1 MLLPFIVDWLM
12 LHLQFA
18 HTLLICQGYQ
28 SGILWD
34 GIIRIMKISL
44 PFLPDIQT
52 GLLLVTQWL
61 WMQWDTSFISLVNV
75 YSLPVVVCLWPWWDN
90 FEEIPMFDISTATP
104 SNLLVANCPL
114 FYFSISLKFF
124 GCNSAQWDLL
134 YIAKPVGTG
143 FDDCVSRPPPSI
155 ETPLEVLD

>member
-1 MLLPFIVDWLM
+1 M

-28 SGILWD
+28 PGILWD

-90 FEEIPMFDISTATP
+90 FKDIPMFDISTATL

-114 FYFSISLKFF
+114 FYFSISLDFEMYLCTMGFVVHVKH
-124 GCNSAQWDLL
+124 
-134 YIAKPVGTG
+134 VGTG
-143 FDDCVSRPPPSI
+143 RDYLLCEQPSSHAD
-155 ETPLEVLD
+155 PLTF